1 MLKHL
6 KQRLE
11 ATTDELN
18 QGAAERT
25 ATVARAKALA
35 ADCARKEQ
43 QARPAVPDARARSR
57 ALAQRPTRAHA
68 HAPPL

>member
-43 QARPAVPDARARSR
+43 QARPAVLDARARSR